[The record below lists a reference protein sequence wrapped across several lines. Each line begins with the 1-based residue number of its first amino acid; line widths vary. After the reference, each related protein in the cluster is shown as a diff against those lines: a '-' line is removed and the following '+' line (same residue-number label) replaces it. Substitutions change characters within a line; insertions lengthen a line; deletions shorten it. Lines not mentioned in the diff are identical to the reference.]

1 MKFLFVGAG
10 FSCAVIARKFAEAG
24 HQVHV
29 IESRDH
35 VAGNCHTERDTDT
48 DILVHTYGPH
58 IFHTDDQ
65 EVWDYINQWD
75 DFKPY
80 INRVKTTS
88 QGQVFSLPVN
98 LHTINQMFN
107 KTFNPQQAKEFV
119 LSLSDKSIE
128 EPLNF
133 EEQALKLLGKELYQA
148 FFEGY
153 TRKQWGCSP
162 TKLPASIL
170 KRLPIRFNY
179 DDNYFNHRFQGMPS
193 NGYTH
198 IVEQIL
204 NHQNI
209 QVKLN
214 QAFDSSMEAQY
225 EHIFYSGPIDNY
237 FDNEFGRLNYR
248 TLDFH
253 KETHHGDYQGCAV
266 MNYGNED
273 IPYTRI
279 TEHKHFSPW
288 EQHEKTVIYKEY
300 SRACEANDIPYY
312 PIRFS
317 GGEEIN
323 KLQQYIDLAK
333 HQDKVTFIGR
343 LGTFRYLDMDNT
355 IREALDCANESLT
368 LLQNNQPIPAFFVKP
383 IN

>member
-75 DFKPY
+75 VFKPY

-225 EHIFYSGPIDNY
+225 EHIFYSG
-237 FDNEFGRLNYR
+237 
-248 TLDFH
+248 H
-253 KETHHGDYQGCAV
+253 
-266 MNYGNED
+266 
-273 IPYTRI
+273 IPRN
-279 TEHKHFSPW
+279 F
-288 EQHEKTVIYKEY
+288 
-300 SRACEANDIPYY
+300 C
-312 PIRFS
+312 
-317 GGEEIN
+317 
-323 KLQQYIDLAK
+323 
-333 HQDKVTFIGR
+333 
-343 LGTFRYLDMDNT
+343 
-355 IREALDCANESLT
+355 
-368 LLQNNQPIPAFFVKP
+368 
-383 IN
+383 